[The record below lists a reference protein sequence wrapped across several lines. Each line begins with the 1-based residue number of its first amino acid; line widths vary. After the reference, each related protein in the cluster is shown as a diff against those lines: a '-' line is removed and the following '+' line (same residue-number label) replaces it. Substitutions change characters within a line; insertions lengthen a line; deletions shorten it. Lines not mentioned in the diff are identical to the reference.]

1 MESTWEDNCTIRQLW
16 GLYYRHRQ
24 PGQSRDSHW
33 ALKLWT
39 VRQTPQPMAINLR
52 IKAPTGIGQLPISV
66 YFASGRFPNLLPE
79 GRMETAHQREKTDNC
94 RNSFQLTREV
104 SCSPSQLHVEYF
116 FGSNGT
122 KSTGLIVEWLEAI
135 KVIPSH

>member
-1 MESTWEDNCTIRQLW
+1 MESTWEDNCTIRQL
-16 GLYYRHRQ
+16 LYYHH
-24 PGQSRDSHW
+24 QSRAE

-79 GRMETAHQREKTDNC
+79 GRMETTLAPEREN
-94 RNSFQLTREV
+94 R
-104 SCSPSQLHVEYF
+104 
-116 FGSNGT
+116 
-122 KSTGLIVEWLEAI
+122 
-135 KVIPSH
+135 